1 MVLNEW
7 DSEKMRR
14 LDREEGIAIGEK
26 KGRAEGRAE
35 GREDTLLEAIR
46 NLVKNVGMT
55 VDQAVKALGI
65 PADQQAKYISLL

>member
-14 LDREEGIAIGEK
+14 LDREEARDETLVTAIQ
-26 KGRAEGRAE
+26 
-35 GREDTLLEAIR
+35 